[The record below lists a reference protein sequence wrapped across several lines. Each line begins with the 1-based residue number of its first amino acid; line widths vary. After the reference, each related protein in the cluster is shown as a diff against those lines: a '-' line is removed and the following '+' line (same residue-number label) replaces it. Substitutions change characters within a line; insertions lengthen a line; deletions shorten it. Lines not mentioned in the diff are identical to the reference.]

1 MNAKTQYKLG
11 ASDLELVL
19 ALVRGGTL
27 ADAGERL
34 AVDAST
40 VFRAIQRIERGLG
53 QRLFE
58 RSRAGYQALALAQAL
73 ATHAEQLEV
82 TLESAR
88 SAVQQL
94 PDEVSG
100 TVRITTT
107 DSILHGLLAPALKP
121 LSALHPRLDYELHA
135 GNELANLTRRDTDI
149 AVRATKRPPPHLVGR
164 QVGVIKVALY
174 ASAHSTWR
182 SLDDAKATQAA
193 WIAPDEALP
202 EHPSV
207 LWRKRHLPKVVPTY
221 RVNSLLTVMELVSLN
236 LGVGILPMFLAEGR
250 EDLVRITDELE
261 EGRTELWLLTHP
273 ESRHVRRVSTVFG
286 HLAQTLVMG

>member
-58 RSRAGYQALALAQAL
+58 RSRTGYQALALAQAL

-88 SAVQQL
+88 SAVQQR

-107 DSILHGLLAPALKP
+107 DSILHGLVAPALKP
-121 LSALHPRLDYELHA
+121 LSVLHPRLDYELHA

-174 ASAHSTWR
+174 ASAQSTWR
-182 SLDDAKATQAA
+182 SLDEAKANQAA

-207 LWRKRHLPKVVPTY
+207 LWRKRHLPKVAPTY

-250 EDLVRITDELE
+250 EGLVRITDELE

>member
-236 LGVGILPMFLAEGR
+236 LGVGILPMFLAEAR